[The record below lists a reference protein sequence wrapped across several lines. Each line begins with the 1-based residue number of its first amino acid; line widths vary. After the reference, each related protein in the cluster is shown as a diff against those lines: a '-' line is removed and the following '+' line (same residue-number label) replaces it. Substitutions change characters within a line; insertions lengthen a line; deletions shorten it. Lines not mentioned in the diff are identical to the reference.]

1 MATRITAH
9 PERATHLDRSLWMKL
24 GFVAAA
30 ASIVAVLIVEALA
43 IALWPEIIR
52 FQPLDSY
59 LRAAIF
65 TLAPALGATALFAW
79 LAERRP
85 QPVRTFVT
93 IAAVVL
99 LVSLIPD
106 YLLPVPGKTLL
117 ASTVAAT
124 LHVVA
129 AIVTVSVLVVGYRR
143 RAGRAA

>member
-9 PERATHLDRSLWMKL
+9 PERAAHLDRGIWMKL

-43 IALWPEIIR
+43 IAFWPDITR
-52 FQPLDSY
+52 FDPLNSY
-59 LRAAIF
+59 VRAAIF

-79 LAERRP
+79 LAEWRP
-85 QPVRTFVT
+85 QPVRAFVT

-99 LVSLIPD
+99 LVSFIPD

-117 ASTVAAT
+117 ASTVAAA

-129 AIVTVSVLVVGYRR
+129 AIVTVGVLVVGSRR
-143 RAGRAA
+143 CAGRAA